1 MEVDMDDRNVELLDA
16 FGQAF
21 IHRVRD
27 GTLEETDD
35 ILMGRGHP
43 EWKREL
49 HALLERSMDEN
60 QRALLRRVVA
70 IAVDTA
76 MHNVLWMI
84 ESTPELRL
92 EAVGLAGE
100 RHDLVAA
107 SDGLSGELWTEDG
120 WIARFSRDRD
130 PGLRT

>member
-1 MEVDMDDRNVELLDA
+1 VNDLDDAVLDG
-16 FGQAF
+16 FGEAF

-27 GTLEETDD
+27 ATLAETDD
-35 ILMGRGHP
+35 ILIGRGRP
-43 EWKREL
+43 EWKQEL
-49 HALLERSMDEN
+49 HATLIGSMDLQ
-60 QRALLRRVVA
+60 QRLLVRHVVA

-76 MHNVLWMI
+76 MHNLLWMI

-92 EAVGLAGE
+92 EAVGPDDQ

-120 WIARFSRDRD
+120 WIARFSRDPD
-130 PGLRT
+130 PGAAT